1 MIKRTS
7 LRLPPWILVNVHKI
21 LQAEQVTLFLIKYA
35 FILKKKLVGEYK
47 RDNDITISFNRNGQ
61 TFVKS
66 VLIDIIGIEDIAFNY
81 LSYITIRVAVEDMN
95 GRGSQGGRVGGQR
108 GL

>member
-81 LSYITIRVAVEDMN
+81 LSYITRAAVKYMN
-95 GRGSQGGRVGGQR
+95 GCGSQGGRGGQR